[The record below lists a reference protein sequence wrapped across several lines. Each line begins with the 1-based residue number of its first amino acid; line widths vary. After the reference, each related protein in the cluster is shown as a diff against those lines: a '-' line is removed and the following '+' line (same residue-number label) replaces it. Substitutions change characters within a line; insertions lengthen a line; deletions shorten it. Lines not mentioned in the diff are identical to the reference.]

1 MRLHLS
7 SGSNGV
13 MTTMWSPA
21 PISNNW
27 IGLAPIVHV
36 NLVNAC
42 EFYTTEKLT
51 GKALLI
57 VKHASTA
64 GHPVVRGGPIMAI
77 SIDSNILAR
86 HSNFIY

>member
-1 MRLHLS
+1 MNGACRLCMRLHFS

-21 PISNNW
+21 PIW

-42 EFYTTEKLT
+42 EFFILQNNLQVKL
-51 GKALLI
+51 
-57 VKHASTA
+57 
-64 GHPVVRGGPIMAI
+64 
-77 SIDSNILAR
+77 
-86 HSNFIY
+86 Y